1 MSIRYLQI
9 SLNTPN
15 PPPPSTPAPPKKIKI
30 KKLVFLLGISV
41 DQREIEEILL
51 GGGGGGGGGG
61 PRSGLMGDVQM
72 PNLATISPFVSRH
85 GREIREIRFYKKS
98 RPNLWLA
105 YGRFSRLTSLLS

>member
-51 GGGGGGGGGG
+51 GGEGGVGTKKWSYW
-61 PRSGLMGDVQM
+61 RCANAKFSD
-72 PNLATISPFVSRH
+72 NIPFC
-85 GREIREIRFYKKS
+85 
-98 RPNLWLA
+98 
-105 YGRFSRLTSLLS
+105 